1 MAKLRAA
8 LMDLRLLQSF
18 VTVVEEG
25 SLSAASKR
33 RVSAGV
39 RVLRSSACHRS
50 GSFASSI
57 SKANWN

>member
-33 RVSAGV
+33 RHLSQPALSQPMQ
-39 RVLRSSACHRS
+39 VLEEELILNH
-50 GSFASSI
+50 I
-57 SKANWN
+57 